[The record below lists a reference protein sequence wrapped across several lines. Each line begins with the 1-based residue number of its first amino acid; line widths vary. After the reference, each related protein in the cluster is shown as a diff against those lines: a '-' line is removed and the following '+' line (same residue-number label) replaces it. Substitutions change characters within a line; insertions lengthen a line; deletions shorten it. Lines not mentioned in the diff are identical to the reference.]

1 MRTRD
6 HLGFAWGA
14 LTASRMRT
22 LLVTLA
28 AAIGVAAVVILTA
41 LGEGARQYILG
52 EFSQLGSELL
62 IVLPGKTEKG
72 GGPPGFIFETERDLT
87 LQDTSALRRLPHVR
101 AVSPL
106 SVGAI
111 DISVGAHARE
121 AILLGSDA
129 SFEQTRKLKMRRG
142 EFLPPLDLDEAQA
155 VVVIGATLA
164 RELFGNASPL
174 GQWVRLGQRR
184 FRVVGVL
191 AEQGTSLGQNLDE
204 AAIIPVASAQ
214 ALFDNPALF
223 RILIEVDSRPHLPSV
238 ENAARHLLTELHQGE
253 EDFTLITQDAVLST
267 FDEIFGVLTLS
278 VAGIAAISLLV
289 AGIIIMNVMLVSVSQ
304 RRAEVGLLMALGAP
318 RGLIL
323 RLFLLEALL
332 IGLLGALAGSLLGRA
347 GVLILAEAYPS
358 FPVMTPTWAYLA
370 AAGTAL
376 GAGMLFGWL
385 PARRAARLDP
395 VRALTGRRA

>member
-1 MRTRD
+1 MMRSRD
-6 HLGFAWGA
+6 HLAFAWRA
-14 LTASRMRT
+14 MTASRLRT
-22 LLVTLA
+22 LLVTGA

-52 EFSQLGSELL
+52 EFSALGSELL

-72 GGPPGFIFETERDLT
+72 GGPPGMIFETERDLT
-87 LQDTSALRRLPHVR
+87 LQDVAALRRLPHVN

-106 SVGAI
+106 SIGAI
-111 DISVGAHARE
+111 DISAGAHARE

-129 SFEQTRKLKMRRG
+129 TLEQTRQLKMGRG
-142 EFLPPLDLDEAQA
+142 DFLPPLDLDEAQA
-155 VVVIGATLA
+155 VVVIGTTLA
-164 RELFGNASPL
+164 RELFVNAPPV
-174 GQWVRLGQRR
+174 GQWVRLGDRR
-184 FRVVGVL
+184 FRVIGVL

-223 RILIEVDSRPHLPSV
+223 RILIEVDARSRLQGV
-238 ENAARHLLTELHQGE
+238 EDAARRVLMELHQGE

-267 FDEIFGVLTLS
+267 FDAIFGVLTLS
-278 VAGIAAISLLV
+278 VGGIAAISLLV

-304 RRAEVGLLMALGAP
+304 RRSEAGLLMAMGAP
-318 RGLIL
+318 PGLIL
-323 RLFLLEALL
+323 RLFLLESLL
-332 IGLLGALAGSLLGRA
+332 IGLFGAVAGLLLGRL
-347 GVLILAEAYPS
+347 GVFVVGEIYPS
-358 FPVMTPTWAYLA
+358 FPVMTPVWAYLA
-370 AAGTAL
+370 AASTAL

-395 VRALTGRRA
+395 VQALTGR